1 MSLSCIVTVGL
12 AGVICVTLVYYFVT
26 EWNADQLLIW
36 GNKLLLFNQKNIV
49 GE

>member
-26 EWNADQLLIW
+26 EWNAD
-36 GNKLLLFNQKNIV
+36 
-49 GE
+49 